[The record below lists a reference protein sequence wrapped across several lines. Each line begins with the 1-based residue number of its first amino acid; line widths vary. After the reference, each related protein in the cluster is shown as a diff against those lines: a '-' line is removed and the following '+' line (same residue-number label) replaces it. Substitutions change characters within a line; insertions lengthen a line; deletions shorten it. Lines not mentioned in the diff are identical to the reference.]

1 MVKTWH
7 HHESDTE
14 QIFQLLLPLSLP
26 CQNNNNFTQTF
37 SHISCFLP
45 RPSWAKDPDPS
56 ERSLPR
62 SVLSD
67 SIFGAG
73 VLKNGAVVLA
83 GIAGA
88 AFLLNPDCSE
98 VPVRK
103 LSSPENL
110 ALKYAGPGIMFPDA
124 ELVL

>member
-1 MVKTWH
+1 M
-7 HHESDTE
+7 
-14 QIFQLLLPLSLP
+14 
-26 CQNNNNFTQTF
+26 
-37 SHISCFLP
+37 
-45 RPSWAKDPDPS
+45 
-56 ERSLPR
+56 
-62 SVLSD
+62 
-67 SIFGAG
+67 
-73 VLKNGAVVLA
+73 LA

-103 LSSPENL
+103 LSSPEKL